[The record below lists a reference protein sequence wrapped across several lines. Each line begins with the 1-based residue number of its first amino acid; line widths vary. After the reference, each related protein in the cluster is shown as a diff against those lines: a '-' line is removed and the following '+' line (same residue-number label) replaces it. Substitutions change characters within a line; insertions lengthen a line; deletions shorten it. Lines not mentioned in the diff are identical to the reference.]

1 MVVWF
6 MNSQRG
12 NISLVL
18 LVIGLFLVAV
28 AQLAMVYVQRNGQL
42 EEEVWRGRQLRLLCS
57 SIMEALAKKEL
68 ATGET
73 TFLESSLYP
82 GNIPATVTTQVA
94 FSSDG
99 LFRYLDVK
107 AQAGALAHNLRN
119 VEFQLQGSA
128 LQLAQQYMLISGKEV
143 LNTEYLADEGIYTSK
158 EEVSIPQLD
167 FLKNTTDT
175 KRSVASLGMDDVKL
189 YGLDKRFYYLTNA
202 STPLTF
208 TKGLKI
214 YGTAVI
220 ASESSMVIEADCQF
234 FDRVILLSKGNITI
248 KDGVKL
254 PQALLMVYGKVT
266 VGTGCK
272 IGGVIFSGSNIELL
286 GPSELTHD
294 AEVVARFSSAHF
306 IL

>member
-1 MVVWF
+1 

-28 AQLAMVYVQRNGQL
+28 AQLAMVYVQRNVQL

-57 SIMEALAKKEL
+57 SVMEALAKKEL
-68 ATGET
+68 ATGEA
-73 TFLESSLYP
+73 TFLESSLHP
-82 GNIPATVTTQVA
+82 GNVPAAVTTKVA
-94 FSSDG
+94 LSNDG
-99 LFRYLDVK
+99 MFRYLAVK
-107 AQAGALAHNLRN
+107 AQTTDLAQNLRN
-119 VEFQLQGSA
+119 VEFQLQGNT

-143 LNTEYLADEGIYTSK
+143 LGTEYLADEGIYTSK
-158 EEVSIPQLD
+158 EEVTIPQLD
-167 FLKNTTDT
+167 FLKNTTDS
-175 KRSVASLGMDDVKL
+175 KRSVAALGMEDVKL
-189 YGLDKRFYYLTNA
+189 YGLDRRFYYLTNA

-208 TKGLKI
+208 TKGLKV

-220 ASESSMVIEADCQF
+220 ASESSIVIEADCQL
-234 FDRVILLSKGNITI
+234 FDKVILLSKGNITI

-254 PQALLMVYGKVT
+254 PQALLMAYGKVSI
-266 VGTGCK
+266 GSGCK

-286 GPSELTHD
+286 GSSELTHD

>member
-1 MVVWF
+1 

-28 AQLAMVYVQRNGQL
+28 AQLARVYVQRNVQL

-57 SIMEALAKKEL
+57 SVMEALAKKEL
-68 ATGET
+68 ATGEA

-82 GNIPATVTTQVA
+82 GNISATVTTKVA
-94 FSSDG
+94 LSNDG
-99 LFRYLDVK
+99 IFRYLAIK
-107 AQAGALAHNLRN
+107 AQTTDLAQNLRN
-119 VEFQLQGSA
+119 VEFQLQGNA

-143 LNTEYLADEGIYTSK
+143 LGTEYLADEGIYTSK
-158 EEVSIPQLD
+158 EEVTIPQLD
-167 FLKNTTDT
+167 FLKNTTDS
-175 KRSVASLGMDDVKL
+175 KRSVAALGMEDVKL
-189 YGLDKRFYYLTNA
+189 YGLDRRFYYLTNA

-208 TKGLKI
+208 TKGLKV

-220 ASESSMVIEADCQF
+220 ASEGSIVIEADCQF
-234 FDRVILLSKGNITI
+234 FDKVILLSKGNITI

-254 PQALLMVYGKVT
+254 PQALLMAYGKVSI
-266 VGTGCK
+266 GSGCK

-286 GPSELTHD
+286 GSSELTHD

>member
-1 MVVWF
+1 

-28 AQLAMVYVQRNGQL
+28 AQLAMVYVQRNVQL

-57 SIMEALAKKEL
+57 SVMEALAKKEL
-68 ATGET
+68 ATGEA

-82 GNIPATVTTQVA
+82 GNISATVTTKVA
-94 FSSDG
+94 LSNDG
-99 LFRYLDVK
+99 MFRYLAVK
-107 AQAGALAHNLRN
+107 AQTTDLAQNLRN
-119 VEFQLQGSA
+119 VEFQLQGNA

-143 LNTEYLADEGIYTSK
+143 LGTEYLADEGIYTSK
-158 EEVSIPQLD
+158 EEVTIPQLD
-167 FLKNTTDT
+167 FLKNTTDS
-175 KRSVASLGMDDVKL
+175 KRSVAALGMEDVKL
-189 YGLDKRFYYLTNA
+189 YGLDRRFYYLTNA

-208 TKGLKI
+208 TKGLKV

-220 ASESSMVIEADCQF
+220 ASESSIVIEADCQF
-234 FDRVILLSKGNITI
+234 FDKVILLSKGNITI

-254 PQALLMVYGKVT
+254 PQALLMAYGKVS
-266 VGTGCK
+266 VGSGCK

-286 GPSELTHD
+286 GSSELTHD
-294 AEVVARFSSAHF
+294 VEVVARFSSAHF

>member
-1 MVVWF
+1 

-28 AQLAMVYVQRNGQL
+28 AQLAMVYVQRNVQL

-57 SIMEALAKKEL
+57 SVMEALAKKEL
-68 ATGET
+68 ATGEA
-73 TFLESSLYP
+73 TFLESSLHP
-82 GNIPATVTTQVA
+82 GNVPATVTTKVA
-94 FSSDG
+94 LSNDG
-99 LFRYLDVK
+99 MFRYLAVK
-107 AQAGALAHNLRN
+107 AQTTDLAQNLRN
-119 VEFQLQGSA
+119 VEFQLQGNA

-143 LNTEYLADEGIYTSK
+143 LGTEYLADEGIYTSK
-158 EEVSIPQLD
+158 EEVTIPQLD
-167 FLKNTTDT
+167 FLKNTTDS
-175 KRSVASLGMDDVKL
+175 KRSVAALGMEDVKL
-189 YGLDKRFYYLTNA
+189 YGLDRRFYYLTNA

-208 TKGLKI
+208 TKGLKV

-220 ASESSMVIEADCQF
+220 ASEGSIVIEADCQF
-234 FDRVILLSKGNITI
+234 FDKVILLSKGNITI

-254 PQALLMVYGKVT
+254 PQALLMAYGKVSI
-266 VGTGCK
+266 GSGCK

-286 GPSELTHD
+286 GSSELTHD

>member
-1 MVVWF
+1 

-57 SIMEALAKKEL
+57 STIEALAKKEL

-73 TFLESSLYP
+73 NFLESSLYP
-82 GNIPATVTTQVA
+82 GNVPATVTTQVA

-107 AQAGALAHNLRN
+107 AQAGALAHSLRN

-143 LNTEYLADEGIYTSK
+143 LGTEYLADEGIYTSK
-158 EEVSIPQLD
+158 EEVTIPQLD

-175 KRSVASLGMDDVKL
+175 KRSVASLGMDDIKL

-208 TKGLKI
+208 TKGLKV

-220 ASESSMVIEADCQF
+220 ASEGSMVIEADCQF

-254 PQALLMVYGKVT
+254 PQALLMAYGKVS

-286 GPSELTHD
+286 GSSDLTHD

>member
-1 MVVWF
+1 

-28 AQLAMVYVQRNGQL
+28 AQLAMVYVQRNVQL

-57 SIMEALAKKEL
+57 SVMEALAKKEL
-68 ATGET
+68 ATGEA
-73 TFLESSLYP
+73 TFLESSFYP
-82 GNIPATVTTQVA
+82 GNVPATVTTKVA
-94 FSSDG
+94 LSNDG
-99 LFRYLDVK
+99 MFRYLAVK
-107 AQAGALAHNLRN
+107 AQTTDLAQNLRN
-119 VEFQLQGSA
+119 VEFQLQGNA

-143 LNTEYLADEGIYTSK
+143 LGTEYLVDEGIYTSK
-158 EEVSIPQLD
+158 EEVTIPQLD
-167 FLKNTTDT
+167 FLKNTTDS
-175 KRSVASLGMDDVKL
+175 KRSVAALGMEDVKL
-189 YGLDKRFYYLTNA
+189 YGLDRRFYYLTNA

-208 TKGLKI
+208 TKGLKV

-220 ASESSMVIEADCQF
+220 ASEGSIVIEADCQF
-234 FDRVILLSKGNITI
+234 FDKVILLSKGNITI

-254 PQALLMVYGKVT
+254 PQALLMAYGKVSI
-266 VGTGCK
+266 GSGCK

-286 GPSELTHD
+286 GSSELTHD